1 MNLLVLLIIFL
12 LLGYVLAD
20 TRLGRKVDQAAESA
34 ASSSRDLADRVEA
47 RWKAMFRRGSQ
58 ADALRAW
65 AANSSSD
72 LPVEVKTWLGG
83 LPDGELKGFTQ
94 ALANYTQGLG
104 FNLDTLVEGG
114 LDDQPILRQVFVE
127 AIVVY
132 SDAYRKAKKALEEA
146 EAETKKE
153 TEPSDGKKPAEKQTS
168 RRKREQATEAA
179 ETAPVA

>member
-1 MNLLVLLIIFL
+1 MNLVVLLIIFL

-20 TRLGRKVDQAAESA
+20 TRLGRKVDQAAEGA
-34 ASSSRDLADRVEA
+34 ASSSKNLADRVEA

-65 AANSSSD
+65 AANPESG
-72 LPVEVKTWLGG
+72 LPDEIKTWLGG
-83 LPDGELKGFTQ
+83 LSERDLRDFNK
-94 ALANYTQGLG
+94 ALANYSQGLG

-114 LDDQPILRQVFVE
+114 LDHEPILRQVFVE

-146 EAETKKE
+146 EAETQKE
-153 TEPSDGKKPAEKQTS
+153 AAPPDGKKPAEKQAS
-168 RRKREQATEAA
+168 RRKRDQTAEAA

>member
-1 MNLLVLLIIFL
+1 MNLVVLLIIFL
-12 LLGYVLAD
+12 LFGYVLAD
-20 TRLGRKVDQAAESA
+20 TRLGRKVDQAAEGA
-34 ASSSRDLADRVEA
+34 AGSSKNLVDRVEA

-65 AANSSSD
+65 AANQGSD
-72 LPVEVKTWLGG
+72 LPVEVKTWLAG
-83 LPDGELKGFTQ
+83 LAERDLRNFTQ
-94 ALANYTQGLG
+94 ALASYSQGLG

-114 LDDQPILRQVFVE
+114 LDDEPILRQVFVE

-146 EAETKKE
+146 EAETQKE
-153 TEPSDGKKPAEKQTS
+153 AAPPDGKKPAEKQAS
-168 RRKREQATEAA
+168 RRKREQTAEAA